1 MTVGGEQDRESESGE
16 KKSQKQHGKKP
27 GEEKHPENCAL
38 DWLANHNNHPKIK
51 RTGKKKKPLYSWD
64 LK

>member
-27 GEEKHPENCAL
+27 GEE
-38 DWLANHNNHPKIK
+38 
-51 RTGKKKKPLYSWD
+51 GKLVQGQRASA
-64 LK
+64 